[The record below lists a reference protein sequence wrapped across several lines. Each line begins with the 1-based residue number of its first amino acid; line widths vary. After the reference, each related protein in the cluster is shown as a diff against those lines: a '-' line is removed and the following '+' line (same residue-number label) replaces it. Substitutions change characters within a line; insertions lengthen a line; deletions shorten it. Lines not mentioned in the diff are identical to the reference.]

1 MTPQHNTTH
10 LNDTICAVS
19 SPVGEGGIGVVRL
32 SGPGSHALLRAVFRP
47 RKRVRAFA
55 SHRLCLG
62 FIFDPDTKTD
72 VDEVFAVFMR
82 PPRTYT
88 REEMAEVYTHG
99 GQAAQRAVLSLLTAR
114 GARLA
119 EAGEFTRRAFENGR
133 IDLAQA
139 ESVLDIIQSET
150 AEELACALGHVKGA
164 LSGRLSAAKGAIT
177 GLLAEV
183 EAEID
188 FPDEELDEAALQAGV
203 ASAAPTSTPAS
214 RAMRIEA
221 VRRDIAALAATYDE
235 GRALTRG
242 VDVLIAGR
250 RNVGKSSLLNALV
263 GSDRAI
269 VTPVPGTT
277 RDLVEDTLR
286 INGVKFVLTDTAG
299 LGAPADAIEREGME
313 RVIRKMPEAD
323 VVLWVLEA
331 SCPYTNDDEEVWRAA
346 GGKTVIAVLNKSDL
360 PQAAG
365 AGGPAAEVAAKNL
378 RAVATCALDGSG
390 TDALKGALYDVF
402 AGRGHKGA
410 TLLVTNVRHLGAL
423 LATEAALARASAC
436 ADREDRA
443 ELCAFELRDA
453 LFHLGAITGETA
465 AEEVLAEIFSRFC
478 IGK

>member
-1 MTPQHNTTH
+1 MVQPINK
-10 LNDTICAVS
+10 NDTICAVS
-19 SPVGEGGIGVVRL
+19 TAIGESGIGVVRL
-32 SGPGSHALLRAVFRP
+32 SGPESHALLRAVFRP

-55 SHRLCLG
+55 SHRLYLG
-62 FIFDPDTKTD
+62 FIFDPGTKTD
-72 VDEVFAVFMR
+72 VDEVFAVFMQ

-88 REEMAEVYTHG
+88 REEMAEVYAHG
-99 GQAAQRAVLSLLTAR
+99 GQAAQKAVLSLLTAR

-150 AEELACALGHVKGA
+150 AEELACALAHVKGA
-164 LSGRLSAAKGAIT
+164 LSGRLSAARGAIT
-177 GLLAEV
+177 ALLAEV

-188 FPDEELDEAALQAGV
+188 FPDEELDEAAAQTGGGK
-203 ASAAPTSTPAS
+203 APAPAS
-214 RAMRIEA
+214 RAARIEA

-235 GRALTRG
+235 GRAVTRG

-250 RNVGKSSLLNALV
+250 RNVGKSSLLNVLV

-269 VTPVPGTT
+269 VTPIPGTT
-277 RDLVEDTLR
+277 RDLVEETLR

-313 RVIRKMPEAD
+313 RVRKKMPEAN
-323 VVLWVLEA
+323 VVLWVLDA
-331 SCPYTNDDEEVWRAA
+331 SRPYTGEDEEVRLAA
-346 GGKTVIAVLNKSDL
+346 DGKTVIAVLNKSDL

-365 AGGPAAEVAAKNL
+365 PDGPAAVAVAKNVPS
-378 RAVATCALDGSG
+378 VATCALDGSG
-390 TDALKGALYDVF
+390 IDALKDALYDVF
-402 AGRGHKGA
+402 AARGHRGSA
-410 TLLVTNVRHLGAL
+410 LLVTNVRHRDAM
-423 LATEAALARASAC
+423 LATDAALARASAC

-443 ELCAFELRDA
+443 ELCAFELREA
-453 LFHLGAITGETA
+453 LFHLGVITGETA